1 MTRIGGA
8 GKLFGTNGVRGI
20 ANEELTAEM
29 ALNLGRTI
37 ATLKPG
43 RIAVASDTR
52 ISSQMLKS
60 AVISGITS
68 CGSDVVDLGFAPTPA
83 LQYYVKRRDEIS
95 AGVIVTASHNPREYN
110 GIKFVNEDGTEFTR
124 EMDEESERIYM
135 SREFRTVKWNEV
147 GSVYH
152 DSATRLYI
160 DGIKSCVDVERI
172 KKENFK
178 VVLDCGNGAGCFTS
192 PVLLRELDTQ
202 LISINSHPDGRFPQ
216 REPEPVDENL
226 GLLKEIVKLS
236 SADLG
241 VAHDGDADRATFVN
255 ERGEFIPEDVILAFV
270 AKRYVEMNGGGIVV
284 TPVSSSKR
292 VEDAV
297 REAGGEVIYTA
308 VGSPVVA
315 QVMKEKNAVFG
326 GEGNG
331 GLIFPEHQLARD
343 GAMSAAKI
351 LEIMAE
357 EGKPISELVR
367 GIPEYYMVKKKIPCR
382 DKMRLLEGLRKEFPD
397 ANFTDGARIEFD
409 DGWLLIRPSGTE
421 PIARIFAE
429 GKSRRRAEELV
440 EMGISTARRIL
451 GEG

>member
-37 ATLKPG
+37 ATIKPG

-68 CGSDVVDLGFAPTPA
+68 CGSDAVDLGFAPTPA
-83 LQYYVKRRDEIS
+83 LQYYVKRRDDIS

-110 GIKFVNEDGTEFTR
+110 GIKFVAEDGTEFTR
-124 EMDEESERIYM
+124 EMDEESERVYM
-135 SREFRTVKWNEV
+135 NKEFKRVKWNEV
-147 GSVYH
+147 GSIYH
-152 DSATRLYI
+152 DSSIRLYL
-160 DGIKSCVDVERI
+160 DGIKSCINVENIRN
-172 KKENFK
+172 ENFR

-192 PVLLRELDTQ
+192 PELLKELDAQ
-202 LISINSHPDGRFPQ
+202 VISINSHPDGRFPQ

-226 GLLKEIVKLS
+226 GLLKEIVKIS

-255 ERGEFIPEDVILAFV
+255 ERGEFIPEDVILAFM

-284 TPVSSSKR
+284 TPVSSSRR

-297 REAGGEVIYTA
+297 RKAGGEVIYTA

-343 GAMSAAKI
+343 GAMSLAKI
-351 LEIMAE
+351 LDVMAE
-357 EGKPISELVR
+357 EGKSISELLR
-367 GIPEYYMVKKKIPCR
+367 DIPKYYMVKKKIPCR
-382 DKMRLLEGLRKEFPD
+382 DKIKLIEGLKKEFPD
-397 ANFTDGARIEFD
+397 ANFTDGARIDFE
-409 DGWLLIRPSGTE
+409 DGWVLIRPSGTE

-429 GKSRRRAEELV
+429 GKSRKRAEELA
-440 EMGISTARRIL
+440 ESGINAARRIL
-451 GEG
+451 GEE